1 MTMECIYPERPKGD
15 RMCTLLA
22 EVELCEAGAADWR
35 AMAPLHYRS
44 HAIGGL
50 DHLFALRFRGDLV
63 GIIAYAYPAANLAAR
78 NRALAP
84 LVARL
89 PARGRVRFWNA
100 HLRTISRVV
109 IDPNWRGLGLA
120 VRLVRET
127 LPHAGVPY
135 VEALAAM
142 ARVHPFFERA
152 GMTRYAAPPPRQSE
166 RLKEALAMAG
176 LSRRDARNGPALL
189 AAIELIPD
197 EALRRWIDA
206 EVMRWVRS
214 YLGAKTAKVCRPTL
228 AQACGDVARLIH
240 TRPVYCL
247 WAAPQV
253 GRSESSA
260 AAMPLSPATE

>member
-1 MTMECIYPERPKGD
+1 MECVYPERPDGAAV
-15 RMCTLLA
+15 CTLLA
-22 EVELCEAGAADWR
+22 DVKFGDATPDDWR
-35 AMAPLHYRS
+35 RLAPLHYRS

-50 DHLFALRFRGDLV
+50 DRLFALRFRGDLV
-63 GIIAYAYPAANLAAR
+63 GIIATSYPAANLAAR

-109 IDPNWRGLGLA
+109 VDPNWRGLGLA

-127 LPHAGVPY
+127 LPRAGVPY
-135 VEALAAM
+135 VETLAAM

-152 GMTRYAAPPPRQSE
+152 GMTRYDAPPPRQSE
-166 RLKEALAMAG
+166 RLKEALATAG
-176 LSRRDARNGPALL
+176 LGRRDARSGPALCE
-189 AAIELIPD
+189 AIERTGD
-197 EALRRWIDA
+197 ASVRRWLRA

-214 YLGAKTAKVCRPTL
+214 YLGAKTAKVCCPTL
-228 AQACGDVARLIH
+228 EQACGYVARFLF
-240 TRPVYCL
+240 TRPAYYL
-247 WAAPQV
+247 WAAPEV
-253 GRSESSA
+253 GTSDSSA